1 MKNCFL
7 QLITLTTALLS
18 NKVTVNAFT
27 SPFSCLSCRIPRTF
41 VTSTIGLSKPPTT
54 SLGMSDGK
62 EKLNEIDLMC
72 ITNAAIFCAEE
83 EDECDLDQVESIVN
97 QLNDQ
102 SEILQEELTT
112 LEDLDKNL
120 SKFKGVHPIP
130 AESKKR

>member
-1 MKNCFL
+1 
-7 QLITLTTALLS
+7 
-18 NKVTVNAFT
+18 
-27 SPFSCLSCRIPRTF
+27 
-41 VTSTIGLSKPPTT
+41 
-54 SLGMSDGK
+54 MSDGK

>member
-1 MKNCFL
+1 MREIPVFASPPTFGYNGLALSMSLSLL
-7 QLITLTTALLS
+7 QQNINYVS
-18 NKVTVNAFT
+18 EKK
-27 SPFSCLSCRIPRTF
+27 
-41 VTSTIGLSKPPTT
+41 SKPATT

-130 AESKKR
+130 TESNKR